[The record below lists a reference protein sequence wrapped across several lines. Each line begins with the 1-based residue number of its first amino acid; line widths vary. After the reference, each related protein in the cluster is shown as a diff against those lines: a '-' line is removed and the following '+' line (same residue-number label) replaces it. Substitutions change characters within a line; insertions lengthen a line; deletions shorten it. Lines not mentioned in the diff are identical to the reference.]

1 MYLVGEQWKHDC
13 AEGYR
18 KLLGSKQ
25 AVVFRWL
32 LDLGDNQTLQ
42 AVIHDI
48 AKIDDK
54 GKTTRKNKKSSFFVA
69 DMICW
74 ETNHFTPSL
83 HGGVVRLPSKV
94 YISALGTNAAS
105 GTPVT

>member
-13 AEGYR
+13 AKGYR

-48 AKIDDK
+48 AKIDDR
-54 GKTTRKNKKSSFFVA
+54 GKTVRKNKNKAAKKSARINQDATMPFLSSAICGGDMLKKKLFFHLA
-69 DMICW
+69 D
-74 ETNHFTPSL
+74 
-83 HGGVVRLPSKV
+83 
-94 YISALGTNAAS
+94 
-105 GTPVT
+105 